1 MQSCQEPSDSR
12 RGLQLSRSVATSWGH
27 TGLFPCAEFSIYLG
41 VLGVRLLS
49 LNVCVWTDEK
59 SFSTR
64 VPVCPMGSSL
74 GAAGSR
80 SLGKRPSPGDGRA
93 RVAWGAQRSVLSSW
107 SPAVTLGFSYCV
119 FVKRPQQSTELTLSF
134 LPPVSFSA
142 SKIRTI
148 CVTPI
153 LNFRKTCIMWL
164 QSTPMLSDDL
174 LTSSVWIR

>member
-1 MQSCQEPSDSR
+1 
-12 RGLQLSRSVATSWGH
+12 
-27 TGLFPCAEFSIYLG
+27 
-41 VLGVRLLS
+41 
-49 LNVCVWTDEK
+49 
-59 SFSTR
+59 
-64 VPVCPMGSSL
+64 MGSSL

-153 LNFRKTCIMWL
+153 LNFRKTCIML
-164 QSTPMLSDDL
+164 TENL
-174 LTSSVWIR
+174 LTRKEDSDVNKVVIRQITETIKKEGGMKTMIPAQFVDNIND